1 MHLRRSLLFA
11 PGDDLRKITKA
22 SQSNADC
29 VILELEDGVALNKKA
44 DARKTICEA
53 MRTIDF
59 GKRERLIRVNGT
71 TTPLFDDDLRD
82 TVDTKPDAYILPKAE
97 SADDVRR
104 VSDFLELAES
114 KRGWQLGGI
123 GLIVI
128 VETPLGILNLREIC
142 EATPRLQAIIF
153 GAEDYAGFVGAKRTQ
168 SSIEV
173 LYARSALVNACA
185 AFGLQAIDMVNI
197 DIHNLEALEE
207 ECLFGRQLG
216 YSGKMVIHPKQ
227 IDIVNRCFSPTS
239 EEIDFARRL
248 VAAFEHH
255 QTNGAGAFNYEGK
268 MIDMPVVR
276 QAQNVLASVASRE
289 P

>member
-22 SQSNADC
+22 SQSDADC

-71 TTPLFDDDLRD
+71 TTPFFDDDLRE
-82 TVDTKPDAYILPKAE
+82 TIDTKPDAYILPKAE
-97 SADDVRR
+97 SAEDVHR

-114 KRGWQLGGI
+114 KRGWRIGGI

-153 GAEDYAGFVGAKRTQ
+153 GAEDYAGFVGAKRTP

-185 AFGLQAIDMVNI
+185 AFGLQAIDMVNT

-239 EEIDFARRL
+239 EEIEFARRL

-255 QTNGAGAFNYEGK
+255 QANGAGAFNYEGK

-276 QAQNVLASVASRE
+276 QAQNILASAAGRE

>member
-71 TTPLFDDDLRD
+71 TTPFFDDDLRE
-82 TVDTKPDAYILPKAE
+82 TIDTKPDAYILPKAE
-97 SADDVRR
+97 SAEDVHR
-104 VSDFLELAES
+104 VSDFLQLAES
-114 KRGWQLGGI
+114 KRGWRIGGI

-185 AFGLQAIDMVNI
+185 AFGLQAIDMVNT

-227 IDIVNRCFSPTS
+227 IEIVNRCFSPTS
-239 EEIDFARRL
+239 EEIEFARRL

-255 QTNGAGAFNYEGK
+255 QSNGAGAFNYEGK

-276 QAQNVLASVASRE
+276 QAQNILASAAGRE